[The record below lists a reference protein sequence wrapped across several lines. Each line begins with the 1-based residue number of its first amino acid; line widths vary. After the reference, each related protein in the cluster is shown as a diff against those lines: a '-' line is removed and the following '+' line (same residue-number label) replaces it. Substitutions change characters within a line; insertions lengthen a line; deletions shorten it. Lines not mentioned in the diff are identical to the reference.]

1 MCGGATV
8 IRNWRQMNRIIDLSS
23 EERSNLFEVVG
34 NKINM
39 HPAIVEKDF
48 WVCYTLDYLFH
59 RCKWKDAFVFKG
71 GTSLSK
77 AYNVIKRFS
86 EDIDL
91 ILDWR
96 LIDFEEAEPWIDRSK
111 TQQDKFNKKMNSLAA
126 DFLAGD
132 FICRMRDDL
141 EGELKVM
148 PNLHIDEAD
157 SQTVCFEYPQLFSIG
172 YLRQEIRLE
181 IGPIA
186 EWTPSHE
193 RNICSYASETFPEI
207 VEDDTSVIRTV
218 DVERTFWEKTTILHK
233 VANRDISKPFPP
245 RYSRHYYDLYCL
257 YNSDVRQRAYDN
269 VDLLER
275 DVEFK
280 KKFYYAKG
288 AGYDTAAIGTMR
300 LMPQK
305 DDIPKLRDDYLHMY
319 NMLYGTIPDFEE
331 IISAIEKLE
340 AEVNNL

>member
-1 MCGGATV
+1 
-8 IRNWRQMNRIIDLSS
+8 MNRIIDLSI
-23 EERSNLFEVVG
+23 EERGNLFEIVG

-59 RCKWKDAFVFKG
+59 RCQWKDAFVFKG

-77 AYNVIKRFS
+77 AYHVIKRFS

-96 LIDFEEAEPWIDRSK
+96 LIEFEEGEPWLDRTN
-111 TQQDKFNKKMNSLAA
+111 TQQDKFNKKMNGMAA
-126 DFLAGD
+126 DFLSETFVSRMCTD
-132 FICRMRDDL
+132 FKN
-141 EGELKVM
+141 ELGII
-148 PNLHIDEAD
+148 PNIHIDETDA
-157 SQTVCFEYPQLFSIG
+157 QTVCFEYPQLFSIG

-186 EWTPSHE
+186 EWTPSHKK
-193 RNICSYASETFPEI
+193 NIRSYVSATFPEI
-207 VEDDTSVIRTV
+207 VEDDTSEIRTV
-218 DVERTFWEKTTILHK
+218 DMERTFWEKTTILHK
-233 VANRDISKPFPP
+233 IANRDISKQFPP
-245 RYSRHYYDLYCL
+245 RYSRHYYDLYCM
-257 YNSDVRQRAYDN
+257 YNSEVRQRAYDN
-269 VDLLER
+269 SELLER
-275 DVEFK
+275 DVAFK

-305 DDIPKLRDDYLHMY
+305 DDIDKLK
-319 NMLYGTIPDFEE
+319 NEP
-331 IISAIEKLE
+331 
-340 AEVNNL
+340 